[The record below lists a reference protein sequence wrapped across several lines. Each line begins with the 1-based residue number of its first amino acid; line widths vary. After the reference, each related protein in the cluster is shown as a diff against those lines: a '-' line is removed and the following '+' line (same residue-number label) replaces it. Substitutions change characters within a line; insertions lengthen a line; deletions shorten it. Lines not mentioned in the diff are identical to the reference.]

1 MWFFDLIPESLIY
14 LILIS
19 AGTGYAI
26 SLFLPLLLFQ
36 KQVKIVSIVMLAVS
50 IYLLGML
57 YVNNWWKAKAEILQA
72 QVVELAAKSL
82 ETNTII
88 NTKVITR
95 TRLIREQGL
104 EVVKYV
110 DRETVKINSACVVPA
125 EFVTA
130 HNLSA
135 EQPK

>member
-14 LILIS
+14 LLFLA
-19 AGTGYAI
+19 AGTGYVI

-36 KQVKIVSIVMLAVS
+36 KQVKIASIIALVTS
-50 IYLLGML
+50 IYLLGMMQ
-57 YVNNWWKAKAEILQA
+57 VNTYWKNKISLLQA
-72 QVVELAAKSL
+72 QVVELAAKSS
-82 ETNTII
+82 ETNAVI

-95 TRLIREQGL
+95 TQVIRERGADVIKYVDL
-104 EVVKYV
+104 EVVRYNNTCMIPV
-110 DRETVKINSACVVPA
+110 

-135 EQPK
+135 KQPP